1 MISVERET
9 MSTNFQIQSSN
20 PKLLEK
26 ATKIAEDF
34 AQRFVSDDVVGIV
47 FLGAIVRG
55 YFDSFADIDIAIFK
69 KAGTEFQIAEKFL
82 KIEDMEVQIW
92 LSDYESE
99 ISTSWDMAR
108 RWTYSQSKIFFDTQ
122 GKIAKLIKEKVPLT
136 PDERKWLLMSGL
148 TLSEW
153 YINRLT
159 KLWVERGNII
169 SAHHMFAQGIDYFFD
184 MLFGFNN
191 ELVADMKW
199 RYYCV
204 EQLEKLPQN
213 FQERIKDIMAVHSF
227 TIDELERRKS
237 VFMEMWEEMKPLIEE
252 EVQMSYDEI
261 IQFV

>member
-1 MISVERET
+1 
-9 MSTNFQIQSSN
+9 MSTNFKIQSSDPN
-20 PKLLEK
+20 LLEK
-26 ATKIAEDF
+26 ANKIAEGF
-34 AQRFVSDDVVGIV
+34 AQQFISDDVVGIV

-55 YFDSFADIDIAIFK
+55 YFDNFADIDIAIFK
-69 KAGTEFQIAEKFL
+69 KAGTEFPLTEKFL
-82 KIEDMEVQIW
+82 KIEGMEVQIW

-99 ISTSWDMAR
+99 ISNSWDMAR
-108 RWTYSQSKIFFDTQ
+108 RWTYSQSKIFFDPQ
-122 GKIAKLIKEKVPLT
+122 GKIARLLAEKVPLT
-136 PDERKWLLMSGL
+136 SDERNWLLMSGL

-159 KLWVERGNII
+159 DLWIERGNII
-169 SAHHMFAQGIDYFFD
+169 SAHHMFVQGINYFFD

-213 FQERIKDIMAVHSF
+213 FQERIKDIMAVRSF

-237 VFMEMWEEMKPLIEE
+237 VFMEMWEEMKPLIEK
-252 EVQMSYDEI
+252 EVQMSYNEI
-261 IQFV
+261 IQLV

>member
-1 MISVERET
+1 
-9 MSTNFQIQSSN
+9 MSTNFQIHSSD

-26 ATKIAEDF
+26 ATKIAEEF
-34 AQRFVSDDVVGIV
+34 TQQFISDDVVGIV

-55 YFDSFADIDIAIFK
+55 YFDNFADIDVAIFK
-69 KAGTEFQIAEKFL
+69 KAGTQLPITEKFL
-82 KIEDMEVQIW
+82 KIDGIEIQIW

-99 ISTSWDMAR
+99 ISNPWDMAR
-108 RWTYSQSKIFFDTQ
+108 RWTYSQSKIFFDPQ
-122 GKIAKLIKEKVPLT
+122 GKIARLISEKVPLT

-153 YINRLT
+153 YINGLT

-169 SAHHMFAQGIDYFFD
+169 SAHHMFAQGINYFFD

-204 EQLEKLPQN
+204 EQLERVPHN
-213 FQERIKDIMAVHSF
+213 FQERIKDILTLHSF
-227 TIDELERRKS
+227 TLGELDRRKR

-252 EVQMSYDEI
+252 EVQLSYDEI
-261 IQFV
+261 VQLV